1 MRSVD
6 FTPQW
11 YRDVRHEQRSSR
23 GRVVGLLVVLALMIS
38 CSVLGD
44 SDSRAAMADLT
55 VLRQSYHA
63 QSGLVERLDELD
75 REHAASAHQTDL
87 LDDAGGGLTAAQV
100 FRELA
105 QLMPKELSIRRVV
118 FHKALRFDVDPER
131 LVESLK
137 EIDPPPDVTRLEIS
151 GFSQKGRDI
160 GSLVSQ
166 MSRSPLFFDVQLRY
180 ERSNSA
186 YGAEVVEFVVDCKM
200 PIFE

>member
-11 YRDVRHEQRSSR
+11 YLDVRHEHRSSR
-23 GRVVGLLVVLALMIS
+23 SRVIGLLVVLALLIT
-38 CSVLGD
+38 CSVLAD
-44 SDSRAAMADLT
+44 SDSRAARADLT

-63 QSGLVERLDELD
+63 QAGLVERLDELD
-75 REHAASAHQTDL
+75 RKHSVSAHQSDL
-87 LDDAGGGLTAAQV
+87 LDDAGGGVTVAQI

-105 QLMPKELSIRRVV
+105 QLMPEELSIRRVV
-118 FHKALRFDVDPER
+118 LNRSLRFELKPEQ
-131 LVESLK
+131 LAEAPK
-137 EIDPPPDVTRLEIS
+137 DIDPPPDLTRLEIS

-180 ERSNSA
+180 ERSNSE
-186 YGAEVVEFVVDCKM
+186 YGVEVVEFVVDCKM
-200 PIFE
+200 PVFE